1 MDDRLITIA
10 IHTYERALELKS
22 LLESEGIEAVLQN
35 VNLSSPII
43 SSGVRVRIKEH
54 DLPAALR
61 IIENREIFV
70 GPAVTS
76 LDLPLSRRILV
87 PVDFTPMSIK
97 ACKAAFRIAHAHQA
111 EIVLLNAFV
120 DPALT
125 ASIQL
130 SDTLDFDVAGA
141 QLRESIA
148 KAAENSMI
156 TLCDELK
163 HMIKEG
169 EIPPVKFT
177 REITEGVPEDAINA
191 WAKKHQPMLI
201 VMATRGADKKERELV
216 GSVTAEVLDTS
227 RTPIFTIP
235 ESASTDTIERMRH
248 IVFFCT
254 LTQEDMLGLDA
265 LSRLFD
271 ESMLR
276 VTLLHIRNR
285 KDATHGLTAAEDALL
300 RYCRENYPLC
310 TFEMMSAA
318 SDQST
323 EKLDSIDRTAKINML
338 AVLNKKKNV
347 FARLFNPGMAH
358 RLLFRADIPM
368 IVIPV

>member
-43 SSGVRVRIKEH
+43 ASGVRIRIKEH

-61 IIENREIFV
+61 IIENREIFM
-70 GPAVTS
+70 GPPVAAAAS
-76 LDLPLSRRILV
+76 SLSRKILV
-87 PVDFTPMSIK
+87 PVDFSPMSIK
-97 ACKAAFRIAHAHQA
+97 ACRAAFRIAHTHQA

-141 QLRESIA
+141 QMRQSIA

-156 TLCDELK
+156 GLCEELK
-163 HMIKEG
+163 RLIKEG

-235 ESASTDTIERMRH
+235 ESATVDDIGRMRH

-271 ESMLR
+271 SSLLQ
-276 VTLLHIRNR
+276 VSLLHVRNR
-285 KDATHGLTAAEDALL
+285 KDGARDLSGAEEALL
-300 RYCRENYPLC
+300 RYCRENYKQC
-310 TFEMMSAA
+310 TFGMISVSSDKSA
-318 SDQST
+318 
-323 EKLDSIDRTAKINML
+323 ERLDMIDRASKINML

-358 RLLFRADIPM
+358 RLLFHADIPM

>member
-43 SSGVRVRIKEH
+43 ASGVRVRIKEH

-61 IIENREIFV
+61 IIENREIFM
-70 GPAVTS
+70 GSPLTS
-76 LDLPLSRRILV
+76 SDSPLSRRILV
-87 PVDFTPMSIK
+87 PVDFSPMSIK
-97 ACKAAFRIAHAHQA
+97 ACKAAFRIAHSLQS
-111 EIVLLNAFV
+111 EIVILNAFV

-141 QLRESIA
+141 QMRQSIA
-148 KAAENSMI
+148 KSAENSMI
-156 TLCDELK
+156 GLCDELK
-163 HMIKEG
+163 RLIKEG

-177 REITEGVPEDAINA
+177 REITEGVPEDAINS
-191 WAKKHQPMLI
+191 WSKKNQPMLI

-235 ESASTDTIERMRH
+235 ESASVDTINRMRH

-254 LTQEDMLGLDA
+254 LAQEDMLGLDA

-271 ESMLR
+271 SS
-276 VTLLHIRNR
+276 LLHVSLLHVRNR
-285 KDATHGLTAAEDALL
+285 KDEGRDLSGAEEALL
-300 RYCRENYPLC
+300 RYCRENYPKC
-310 TFEMMSAA
+310 SFEMISVA
-318 SDQST
+318 SDKSA
-323 EKLDSIDRTAKINML
+323 EKLDSIEHSSKIDML